1 MWRLMSSLFR
11 SAAPSML
18 LEAESAAPA
27 KWSGKTLV
35 LSRALCRY
43 RFFRPQAGLR
53 GGRLASAARIFAQ
66 AHAPFER
73 SGSVLMR
80 TPLGVGVWWW
90 DEAKVAAACG
100 GKPPREAA
108 PETVLRAAGDGWRII
123 SCEEGF
129 EAQYWEA
136 GALLASSW
144 RRAAFTREQWT
155 AFALGLEAPAIAP
168 PELPPALEEARLGWG
183 GHWRRSQIKAP
194 VSWGDAESAL
204 VTAGICAAALAAFF
218 AAQAWR
224 YEGNANANRA
234 AAHAID
240 TRMNR
245 DQDLRRVRERT
256 ALLQEYQAAAQGL
269 DVLGAATDVMAVLG
283 QFGLVPE
290 AWSVDQTQLRVSV
303 RGEAG
308 DFPLRDVVAA
318 IENTPS
324 LCGVEPVFREGMV
337 DLSASLSCEAPP

>member
-1 MWRLMSSLFR
+1 M
-11 SAAPSML
+11 
-18 LEAESAAPA
+18 
-27 KWSGKTLV
+27 

-43 RFFRPQAGLR
+43 KFFRPPVGLR
-53 GGRLASAARIFAQ
+53 GGRLASAARTFAQ

-73 SGSVLMR
+73 SGSLLMR

-90 DEAKVAAACG
+90 DEARVAAACG

-108 PETVLRAAGDGWRII
+108 PETVLRAAGEGWRII
-123 SCEEGF
+123 NCEEGF

-136 GALLASSW
+136 GALLGSSW
-144 RRAAFTREQWT
+144 RRAEFTREQWT
-155 AFALGLEAPAIAP
+155 AFALGLEAPAAP
-168 PELPPALEEARLGWG
+168 PPEMPPTPEEARLSWG
-183 GHWRRSQIKAP
+183 GNWRRSQIKAP
-194 VSWGDAESAL
+194 LTLGDAETAL
-204 VTAGICAAALAAFF
+204 VTAGICAVALAAFF

-224 YEGNANANRA
+224 YQGAANANRA

-256 ALLQEYQAAAQGL
+256 ALLQEYQATAQGI
-269 DVLGAATDVMAVLG
+269 DVLGAATDAMAVLG

-290 AWSVDQTQLRVSV
+290 AWSVDQTQFRVSV
-303 RGEAG
+303 RGGAG

-318 IENTPS
+318 IENTPG
-324 LCGVEPVFREGMV
+324 LCSVEPVFREGGV
-337 DLSASLSCEAPP
+337 EVSASFSCEARP